1 MAQQQVV
8 QPEPARLEEID
19 VEGQQLTA
27 EQVADVIASIRSHA
41 NEKDKGTPADY
52 DHICR
57 EEILHYMGHAPS
69 VQPLA

>member
-27 EQVADVIASIRSHA
+27 EQVADITASVKRRPNAEH
-41 NEKDKGTPADY
+41 KCTPADY
-52 DHICR
+52 NRICHKK
-57 EEILHYMGHAPS
+57 ILRCTGHAP
-69 VQPLA
+69 